1 MKKIFKIITMF
12 ILVSGLH
19 PGFNVNGQ
27 DLPKNIIIF
36 IGDGMGVYQLSAAKH
51 TQKNINLDRFNITGL
66 VNTASADNLITDSA
80 AGATAMATGEKTY
93 NGAISFSPKGD
104 TLKTVFEYAKEK
116 GKSTGLVATS
126 TITNATSASFASH
139 VDDRS
144 NQAEI
149 ARQLVKSGTD
159 VMIGGGRKYFVPT
172 NQNESERNDELNL
185 LDSLKTRM
193 NVINEIGSLL
203 DYRKSENFASLLE
216 MEPLPKATERDYSLA
231 DLTSTALNVLRKNEA
246 GFVLMVEGS
255 QIDWGGHEN
264 DFEYILSETVDF
276 DEAVG
281 TGLDF
286 TETYGETL
294 VIVTADHE
302 TGGMTITGGDKEGKN
317 LEVEFSTGGHTAA
330 LVPIFSYGPK
340 AEEFGGMLD
349 NTDIGKNLIKLLEGY
364 LDRLSENR

>member
-255 QIDWGGHEN
+255 
-264 DFEYILSETVDF
+264 
-276 DEAVG
+276 
-281 TGLDF
+281 
-286 TETYGETL
+286 
-294 VIVTADHE
+294 
-302 TGGMTITGGDKEGKN
+302 
-317 LEVEFSTGGHTAA
+317 
-330 LVPIFSYGPK
+330 
-340 AEEFGGMLD
+340 
-349 NTDIGKNLIKLLEGY
+349 
-364 LDRLSENR
+364 